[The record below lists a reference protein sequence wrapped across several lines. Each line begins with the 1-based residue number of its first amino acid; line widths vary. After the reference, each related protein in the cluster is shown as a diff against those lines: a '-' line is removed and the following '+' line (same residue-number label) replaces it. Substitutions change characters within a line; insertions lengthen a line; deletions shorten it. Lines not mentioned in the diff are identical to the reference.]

1 MAKSLGQIH
10 TANMSQQFSA
20 AGQTAIVD
28 LPGILTNQ
36 LQHMVRQ
43 GQYFKVVGIDMTCAD
58 LVGTQGEVAVAG
70 LLRYYAP
77 TRGRCQAYKNAYRAV
92 RKGMDLQGINLRG
105 NRHYDFRVPMGVTSG
120 YQNGADFLNAATID
134 GTNQLTLDT
143 SAASLT
149 DEVFQTYNQ
158 NIQPAQTA
166 TVAFNN
172 GFGLP
177 GSPGTPTNFV
187 LNPGEYHE
195 GSTIPFAEVDKEE
208 IPFAISFGQDGAQGL
223 SSTMT
228 MQWRPDPALYL
239 AVLTGQFE
247 IVITDINDSVN
258 GTFVQLEIA
267 VHVAGWKSI
276 MGSGKRRKSRRS
288 KTTTKKKGS
297 KK

>member
-10 TANMSQQFSA
+10 TVNMSQQVSN
-20 AGQTAIVD
+20 AGDVAIVD

-58 LVGTQGEVAVAG
+58 LVGAQGEVAVAG
-70 LLRYYAP
+70 VLRYYAP
-77 TRGRCQAYKNAYRAV
+77 TKGRCQAYKNAYRAV
-92 RKGMDLQGINLRG
+92 RKGMELQGINIRG

-120 YQNGADFLNAATID
+120 YLNGADFLNRATID
-134 GTNQLTLDT
+134 GTNELTLDAT
-143 SAASLT
+143 AASVT
-149 DEVFQTYNQ
+149 DEVFQVYNN
-158 NIQPAQTA
+158 NIQPSQTA
-166 TVAFNN
+166 VVNFSD

-177 GSPGTPTNFV
+177 GGAGTPTDFV
-187 LNPGEYHE
+187 LNEGEYYE
-195 GSTIPFAEVDKEE
+195 GSTMPHAEVDKEE

-247 IVITDINDSVN
+247 IVIEDINDSVP
-258 GTFVQLEIA
+258 GTFVQLEVA

-288 KTTTKKKGS
+288 KTHSKKGG

>member
-10 TANMSQQFSA
+10 TANMSQQVTSA
-20 AGQTAIVD
+20 GDVAIVD

-70 LLRYYAP
+70 VLRYYAP
-77 TRGRCQAYKNAYRAV
+77 TRGRCAAYKNAYRAV
-92 RKGMDLQGINLRG
+92 REGMKLQGINVRG
-105 NRHYDFRVPMGVTSG
+105 NRHYDFRVPMADTSA
-120 YQNGADFLNAATID
+120 YLNGADFLNQATID
-134 GTNQLTLDT
+134 GTNELTLDD
-143 SAASLT
+143 SAAAVN
-149 DEVFQTYNQ
+149 DQVFRVYNA
-158 NIQPAQTA
+158 NIQPEQGA
-166 TVAFNN
+166 TGVDFAT

-177 GSPGTPTNFV
+177 GAAGTTTDYV
-187 LNPGEYHE
+187 LNEGKYYE
-195 GSTIPFAEVDKEE
+195 GSMVSTAEITKEE
-208 IPFAISFGQDGAQGL
+208 IPFAISFGQDAGQGL

-247 IVITDINDSVN
+247 IVITDINDSVPGN
-258 GTFVQLEIA
+258 FVQLEIA

-276 MGSGKRRKSRRS
+276 MGSGKKRSRRKSS
-288 KTTTKKKGS
+288 SKKGM
-297 KK
+297 KR